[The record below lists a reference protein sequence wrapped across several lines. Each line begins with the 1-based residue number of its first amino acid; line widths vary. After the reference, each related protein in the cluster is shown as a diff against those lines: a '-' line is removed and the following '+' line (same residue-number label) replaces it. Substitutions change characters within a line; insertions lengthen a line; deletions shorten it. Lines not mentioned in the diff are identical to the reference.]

1 MMISRSTA
9 MPRHSR
15 VDIGKTDEISI
26 SDSPEERV
34 CEILKDFNAF
44 DRTNRSPI
52 SPRKSLLR
60 ATDQSDAVS
69 LGLPKTSP
77 GNLPHHRH
85 RKKSVR
91 SKSTTVTGS
100 LSTEPE
106 ESPASAST
114 GSPKYVEEIN
124 KQLENENKRL
134 KRMLRANTA
143 RHTSR
148 QSGGS
153 ARKNQSEKSIEKLS
167 EKAKTFKHQY
177 KEERRN
183 SMRMGKD
190 LEAHHNEIEKLQFE
204 LAKALDTIDD
214 LEKDQALDRAQLLK
228 LTNELEEWR
237 KKDAKTPT
245 VKRLESE
252 MRQRNDEL
260 DVTLEMLERKVERV
274 VHLENEL
281 QKTKHRLRQYQKL
294 DNEQDYSLDGSHNS
308 YALPGSLS
316 ALSLMDHEELKA
328 ECKRLKRQNLT
339 LKFLFEDLDKGRT
352 IDEQEG
358 LDALFQRVAFELSE
372 FVASEEEGFN
382 VSSQTDQGQC
392 PTPGLSPSRNCSSVD
407 DPSTDASSAR
417 AEALFQKEIER
428 FNLEE
433 SSPCFSRGNHSTQ
446 PNRSFLVHPYDL

>member
-9 MPRHSR
+9 VPRHSR
-15 VDIGKTDEISI
+15 VDIGETDEISI

-34 CEILKDFNAF
+34 CEILNDFNAF

-60 ATDQSDAVS
+60 ATDQSHAVS
-69 LGLPKTSP
+69 LGLPNTSP

-100 LSTEPE
+100 LSTDPE
-106 ESPASAST
+106 DSPAST
-114 GSPKYVEEIN
+114 GSPKSVEEIT

-134 KRMLRANTA
+134 KSMLRANTA

-214 LEKDQALDRAQLLK
+214 LERDQALDRAQLLK

-294 DNEQDYSLDGSHNS
+294 DNEQDYSLDGSQNS

-339 LKFLFEDLDKGRT
+339 LKFLFEDVDKGRT
-352 IDEQEG
+352 VDEQEG
-358 LDALFQRVAFELSE
+358 LDALFQRVALELSGS
-372 FVASEEEGFN
+372 VAPEEEGFN

-392 PTPGLSPSRNCSSVD
+392 PTPGRSPSRNCSSVD

-433 SSPCFSRGNHSTQ
+433 SSPSFSRGNQSPQ